1 MVELLQMWAL
11 VEAIGVLVLPLSV
24 TVFHNLP
31 DRGWAF
37 SKALAVALFAFCIW
51 LPLVSLHSLPFSQ
64 LFIVGVGVLLCV
76 GSVVGFW
83 RTYRVIEKVVR
94 RNISYIVI
102 TEVIF
107 LVMVLLLGWLRSFR
121 PDIRG
126 WEMFMD
132 EGFIAAI
139 MRSPH
144 LPPND
149 MWFAGYSINYYY
161 YAHFIIA
168 TLAKLLGQ
176 SPSIAFNTGIS
187 IFFGLTASNLFGVAC
202 NVVAW
207 AKHTRVRAAAQP
219 QVPLEQANHIYPP
232 LAGAV
237 PYGLVA
243 VVMGIVLGNL
253 AATQQWWLSHGEQPH
268 YDWFSPS
275 RVIPSTINEFP
286 AFSFLLSCFH
296 AHVLALA
303 FTILAIG
310 LAFNL
315 LLESDGTGLFAFG
328 RGWQLPFTLGVSA
341 VVIGGLFT
349 MNGWDLP
356 TYLGLALVCIAV
368 QQWLAYGRRFHLTLL
383 VDLASAGIS
392 LIALSF
398 LLFLP
403 FYRNYVT
410 PSSGFGLVAARNRTP
425 LGDELLIYGLFIF
438 IFLSL
443 LILSAWRQPLFAT
456 IEPAELT
463 DPTGPDEP
471 ATGGRM
477 RMWQL
482 LLGLGCLLLLNIL
495 ILLLVPN
502 SLTLMIMANVALFG
516 TALMLYHVRDQGL
529 AFVLLLG
536 SLAFVL
542 IAGCEIVYLRDAF
555 EKDYPRMNTIFKFY
569 FQAWALLALAS
580 GCGLFFLLE
589 RFWSIDQ
596 ERGRQYSGR
605 LRVIE
610 GAWAVV
616 LVGLCLA
623 SMVYPLLAPTARL
636 ERFDA
641 RTQMLSLIP
650 GSSLDGLTYL
660 QNCVPPDT
668 YPQLDSDPF
677 PFCTYNVA
685 ADYQAIRWLNT
696 NVHGDPVIVETYKDD
711 YSLYGRISTFTG
723 LPTIMGWTGHELQWR
738 MGSLNN
744 DTNINNFNRRL
755 SDVDAIYTDPD
766 QQGVLSLLRQYNA
779 QYVYVGPMEYTKYKE
794 INPKLDL
801 HRFAAF
807 MQIVYDK
814 DGVTIYKIK

>member
-1 MVELLQMWAL
+1 MVELFQMWAL
-11 VEAIGVLVLPLSV
+11 VEAIGILGLPLSV
-24 TVFHNLP
+24 TVFHNVP

-37 SKALAVALFAFCIW
+37 SKALALALFAFCIW
-51 LPLVSLHSLPFSQ
+51 LPLVTLRFLPFSQ
-64 LFIVGVGVLLCV
+64 LFILGVGILLTAC
-76 GSVVGFW
+76 SLVGFW
-83 RTYRVIEKVVR
+83 RTYHVIGKVVR

-107 LVMVLLLGWLRSFR
+107 FGMVLLLGGLRAFR

-149 MWFAGYSINYYY
+149 MWFSGYSINYYY

-168 TLAKLLGQ
+168 ALAKLLGQ

-187 IFFGLTASNLFGVAC
+187 IFFGLTAANLFGVAS

-207 AKHTRVRAAAQP
+207 AKHSRAHAANQP
-219 QVPLEQANHIYPP
+219 GEPLEPANHVYPP
-232 LAGAV
+232 LLGAA

-243 VVMGIVLGNL
+243 VAMGIVLGNL
-253 AATQQWWLSHGEQPH
+253 AATQEWWVNHGEPAH

-315 LLESDGTGLFAFG
+315 LLEADGTGLFAFG
-328 RGWQLPFTLGVSA
+328 RGWQMPFTLGMTA
-341 VVIGGLFT
+341 IVIGGLFT

-356 TYLGLALVCIAV
+356 TYLGLALVCIAI
-368 QQWLAYGRRFHLTLL
+368 QQWQTYGRRIQLSLL

-403 FYRNYVT
+403 FYINYT
-410 PSSGFGLVAARNRTP
+410 APSSGFGLVSASNRTP

-443 LILSAWRQPLFAT
+443 LIVSAWRRPLFAET
-456 IEPAELT
+456 EL
-463 DPTGPDEP
+463 DEQ
-471 ATGGRM
+471 GR
-477 RMWQL
+477 RSVMWRL
-482 LLGLGCLLLLNIL
+482 LIGLGCLVVLDIL

-502 SLTLMIMANVALFG
+502 SLTLMIMANIALFG
-516 TALMLYHVRDQGL
+516 VVLLLHHVEDQGL
-529 AFVLLLG
+529 AFILLLG
-536 SLAFVL
+536 ALAFAL
-542 IAGCEIVYLRDAF
+542 IAGCEIIYLRDAF
-555 EKDYPRMNTIFKFY
+555 EKDYPRMNTVFKFY

-589 RFWSIDQ
+589 RFWIVDKALD
-596 ERGRQYSGR
+596 R
-605 LRVIE
+605 LSRWEQRAGE
-610 GAWAVV
+610 GAWAV
-616 LVGLCLA
+616 LLAGLCLA
-623 SMVYPLLAPTARL
+623 SMAYPLLAPTARI
-636 ERFDA
+636 ERFDP
-641 RTQMLSLIP
+641 RTQMLALIP

-660 QNCVPPDT
+660 QNCQPPDS
-668 YPQLDSDPF
+668 YPQQDTDPF
-677 PFCTYNVA
+677 PFCQYNVD
-685 ADYQAIRWLNT
+685 ADYQAIRWINA
-696 NVHGDPVIVETYKDD
+696 NISGDPVIVETYKDD
-711 YSLYGRISTFTG
+711 YSLYGRVSAFTG
-723 LPTIMGWTGHELQWR
+723 LPTLMGWSGHELQWR
-738 MGSLNN
+738 LGWLNN
-744 DTNINNFNRRL
+744 NTNINAFNRRL
-755 SDVDAIYTDPD
+755 SDIDAIYTDPD
-766 QQGVLSLLRQYNA
+766 TQGVLSIMHQYNA
-779 QYVYVGPMEYTKYKE
+779 QYLYVGPMEYTKYKQLD
-794 INPKLDL
+794 PKLDL

-807 MQIVYDK
+807 MQTVYDK
-814 DGVTIYKIK
+814 DGVTIYKIRSS

>member
-1 MVELLQMWAL
+1 MVELFQMWAL
-11 VEAIGVLVLPLSV
+11 VEIIGLLGLPLSV
-24 TVFHNLP
+24 TVFHNVP

-51 LPLVSLHSLPFSQ
+51 LPLVTLRFLPFSQ
-64 LFIVGVGVLLCV
+64 LFILGVGVLLMA
-76 GSVVGFW
+76 GSLVGFW
-83 RTYRVIEKVVR
+83 RTYHVIGKVVR

-107 LVMVLLLGWLRSFR
+107 LGMVLLLGGLRSFR

-149 MWFAGYSINYYY
+149 MWFSGYSINYYY
-161 YAHFIIA
+161 YAHFVIA
-168 TLAKLLGQ
+168 ALAKLLGQ

-187 IFFGLTASNLFGVAC
+187 IFFGLTAANLFGVAS

-207 AKHTRVRAAAQP
+207 AKHSRQHATTQP
-219 QVPLEQANHIYPP
+219 DVPLEPANHVYPP
-232 LAGAV
+232 LLSAV

-243 VVMGIVLGNL
+243 VAMGIVLGNL
-253 AATQQWWLSHGEQPH
+253 AATQQWWLDHGEQPH

-315 LLESDGTGLFAFG
+315 LLETDGTGLFAFG
-328 RGWQLPFTLGVSA
+328 RGWQLPFTLGMTA
-341 VVIGGLFT
+341 IVIGGLFT

-356 TYLGLALVCIAV
+356 TYLGLALVCIAI
-368 QQWLAYGRRFHLTLL
+368 QQWQTYGRRIQFALL
-383 VDLASAGIS
+383 IDLASAGIS

-403 FYRNYVT
+403 FYINYIA

-425 LGDELLIYGLFIF
+425 MGDELLIYGLFIF

-443 LILSAWRQPLFAT
+443 LIVSAWRRPLFAGV
-456 IEPAELT
+456 ES
-463 DPTGPDEP
+463 DEQ
-471 ATGGRM
+471 GWGSVM
-477 RMWQL
+477 RRL
-482 LLGLGCLLLLNIL
+482 LIGLGCLVALDIL

-516 TALMLYHVRDQGL
+516 VILLLYHVQDQGL
-529 AFVLLLG
+529 AFTLLLG
-536 SLAFVL
+536 ALAFAL
-542 IAGCEIVYLRDAF
+542 IAGCEIIYLRDAF
-555 EKDYPRMNTIFKFY
+555 EKDYPRMNTVFKFY

-589 RFWSIDQ
+589 RFWAVDKALD
-596 ERGRQYSGR
+596 R
-605 LRVIE
+605 LRRWEQRALE
-610 GAWAVV
+610 GAWAVI
-616 LVGLCLA
+616 LAGLCLA
-623 SMVYPLLAPTARL
+623 SMAYPLLAPTARI
-636 ERFDA
+636 ERFDP
-641 RTQMLSLIP
+641 RTQMLALIP

-660 QNCVPPDT
+660 QNCQPPDS
-668 YPQLDSDPF
+668 YPQSDSDPF
-677 PFCTYNVA
+677 PFCQYNVD
-685 ADYQAIRWLNT
+685 ADYQAIRWINA
-696 NVHGDPVIVETYKDD
+696 NISGAPIIVETYKDD
-711 YSLYGRISTFTG
+711 YSLYGRVSAFTG
-723 LPTIMGWTGHELQWR
+723 LPTLMGWSGHELQWR
-738 MGSLNN
+738 LGWLNN
-744 DTNINNFNRRL
+744 DTNINAFNRRL
-755 SDVDAIYTDPD
+755 SDIDAIYTDPD
-766 QQGVLSLLRQYNA
+766 AQGVLSLLRQYNA
-779 QYVYVGPMEYTKYKE
+779 QYLYVGPMEYTKYKQLD
-794 INPKLDL
+794 PKLDL

-807 MQIVYDK
+807 MQTVYDK
-814 DGVTIYKIK
+814 DGVTIYKVR